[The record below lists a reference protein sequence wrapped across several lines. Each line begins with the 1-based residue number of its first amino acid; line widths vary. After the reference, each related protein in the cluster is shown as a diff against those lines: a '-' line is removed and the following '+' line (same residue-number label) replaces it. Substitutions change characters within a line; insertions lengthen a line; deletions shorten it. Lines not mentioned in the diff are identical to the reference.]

1 MPIKFQPSAT
11 WSDQKQ
17 GPGAFLRDEEEP
29 ELRQSQDPTGLLRP
43 QPFREQ
49 GLQGL
54 LVRWRRRL
62 SFAANL

>member
-1 MPIKFQPSAT
+1 MPIKFQPRVT

-17 GPGAFLRDEEEP
+17 GPEAFLRDEEEP
-29 ELRQSQDPTGLLRP
+29 ELRQSQDPTGHLRP

-54 LVRWRRRL
+54 LVRRRRRL
-62 SFAANL
+62 SLAANL